1 MTQFTKEQN
10 QAINDYGKDILVS
23 ASAGS
28 GKTTVLV
35 ERVLKRILSGTPVSS
50 LLIITFTKAAA
61 REMKERIKQKI
72 SDQIEKEPNNQFLR
86 SQLLDVDT
94 ANISTID
101 SFCLDVIRRFY
112 YVIDLDP
119 QFSVLTDETQAELL
133 KERALHEIEIEYL
146 KENDRDFQD
155 FYDNFSG
162 DRDAEGARNL
172 LLQLYNTVVTEP
184 NYEKFLNNLPNS
196 YQVQDDLIE
205 SDLWQTHIK
214 SLLVK
219 EIRDLQNEIKQLFEN
234 PQMENPDL
242 VKVKENYDIFASR
255 LKQLLNALEDNHS
268 YNEIRASLMN
278 CKFEKN
284 IRKSKKWSEESLE
297 TYQESQKLKSDLN
310 DQLKKIFANFFVV
323 EEKEQVN
330 ILKKSEKIVK
340 TIVDAEKK
348 LIKRF
353 GQLKREQNLIDYSDM
368 EQFAFSILTTDT
380 SNAHIAQEYYQEKFN
395 EILIDEYQDVNALQE
410 NIIAAIKKKGQNN
423 LFMVGDIK
431 QSIYG
436 FRQARP
442 DLFLSKYH
450 AYGQNDDSEKIIL
463 SDNFRSTKR
472 VTKTVNSLFNPILT
486 ANFGGIDYK
495 KEGQLQFG
503 ATYYPTDLP
512 TASEYIF
519 TDKKQTQA
527 SFEENFGDEMDFSE
541 IQMVIA
547 RIKQLKE
554 ENFQVWDRKT
564 QLKRPLEYSDI
575 AIITRTRS
583 DNLQVMQE
591 FAKADL
597 PLFVTDAQNYFQ
609 TFELVMIMNYLRLI
623 DNPQQ
628 DIPLVAVLRSPLF
641 NFKEPELAQIR
652 VKTRSGNF
660 YNALT
665 SFASV
670 NSDLGQKCKNFL
682 QQLESLRSFAATH
695 RISELIW
702 SIYERTHLLEIV
714 TGLPNGQQRRVN
726 LESLYE
732 RATSYESA
740 GFKGLYQFISFIE
753 RMRKNQKDLA
763 QPLLSDKADNAVK
776 LMTIHASKGL
786 EFPVVFVMGLGH
798 KYQTRDL
805 SGNFT
810 ISKDGLGLTIK
821 EKDYRI
827 DSLVKSLA
835 DVEKRQQML
844 EEEARILYV
853 GLTRAQQK
861 LILVASVS
869 EMETKQKKWESEID
883 QKTNIL
889 PLIRKINAQS
899 PLDFLGPKLEQKH
912 EFDQTIEDMT
922 LALEEQDK
930 IYYLKFAVQSDIEE
944 KDEQKD
950 DTQKLSSKMNDVV
963 KTLYNFEYPFS
974 DATKTTAYQSVSE
987 IKKVFND
994 PMDTELENSRLISSS
1009 NRYLQPI
1016 DETPVFLEKQKFTGA
1031 EIGTAMHLVLQYYD
1045 YQGDKT
1051 EINLEQE
1058 IEELVELGKLNPL
1071 MVPHLSKEALNW
1083 FVMSKFAAEFW
1094 QKPEKLHRES
1104 QFSSLVNASE
1114 LFNDFSDSAAKI
1126 LVHGTIDG
1134 YFETDEGLILFDYK
1148 TDFVDKTHEEQAI
1161 DKIKQKYT
1169 GQLHLYEQAL
1179 NEISENKKVIGKY
1192 LILLDARKVVPVD

>member
-1 MTQFTKEQN
+1 MTNFTREQN
-10 QAINDYGKDILVS
+10 QAINDHGRDILVS

-35 ERVLKRILSGTPVSS
+35 ERVLRRILSGTPVSS

-72 SDQIEKEPNNQFLR
+72 SDQLEIEPDNQFLR
-86 SQLLDVDT
+86 NQLLDIDT

-119 QFSVLTDETQAELL
+119 RFSVLTDETQAELL
-133 KERALHEIEIEYL
+133 KERALREIESEYL
-146 KENDRDFQD
+146 EEDNQDFQD

-172 LLQLYNTVVTEP
+172 LLQLYNTATSEP
-184 NYEKFLNNLPNS
+184 NYENFLNNLAN
-196 YQVQDDLIE
+196 YYHVEDKLVE
-205 SDLWQTHIK
+205 SSLWQTQIK
-214 SLLVK
+214 PLLIKEVSDLKDEVK
-219 EIRDLQNEIKQLFEN
+219 KLFTFPEIDGADLS
-234 PQMENPDL
+234 
-242 VKVKENYDIFASR
+242 KVKENYDIFANR
-255 LKQLLNALEDNHS
+255 LDEFLKALKDDCS
-268 YNEIRASLMN
+268 YNEIRVSLMN
-278 CKFEKN
+278 CKFEKTV
-284 IRKSKKWSEESLE
+284 RKSKKWSEDSIAV
-297 TYQESQKLKSDLN
+297 YQESQDLKSDLN
-310 DQLKKIFANFFVV
+310 DQLKKIFASFFVV
-323 EEKEQVN
+323 EEKEQIKV
-330 ILKKSEKIVK
+330 LKKSEKLVE
-340 TIVDAEKK
+340 TIIGVEKK
-348 LIKRF
+348 LIKKF
-353 GQLKREQNLIDYSDM
+353 SQLKREQNLIDYSDM
-368 EQFAFSILTTDT
+368 EQFAFNILTTDT
-380 SNAHIAQEYYQEKFN
+380 SNAHLAREYYQEKFN

-410 NIIAAIKKKGQNN
+410 NIIRAIKKKGQNT
-423 LFMVGDIK
+423 LFMVGDVK
-431 QSIYG
+431 QSIYS

-450 AYGQNDDSEKIIL
+450 AYGQDENSERIVL
-463 SDNFRSTKR
+463 ADNFRSTKR
-472 VTKTVNSLFNPILT
+472 VTETVNVLFDPILT
-486 ANFGGIDYK
+486 TNFGGIDYK

-503 ATYYPTDLP
+503 ADYYPADLP
-512 TASEYIF
+512 TTSEYIF
-519 TDKKQTQA
+519 SDKKRTQSA
-527 SFEENFGDEMDFSE
+527 YEEKYGDEIDFSE

-547 RIKQLKE
+547 RIKQLKK
-554 ENFQVWDRKT
+554 ENFQIWDRRT

-609 TFELVMIMNYLRLI
+609 TFELIMIMNYLRLI

-652 VKTRSGNF
+652 VKSRSGNF
-660 YNALT
+660 YTALA

-670 NSDLGQKCKNFL
+670 NSDLGKKCKGFL
-682 QQLESLRSFAATH
+682 QQLETLRSFAATH

-702 SIYERTHLLEIV
+702 SIYEKTHLLEIV

-810 ISKDGLGLTIK
+810 IGKDSLGLTVK

-827 DSLVKSLA
+827 DSLVKSVV

-861 LILVASVS
+861 LILVASVNDLES
-869 EMETKQKKWESEID
+869 KQKKWLSEID
-883 QKTNIL
+883 QRTNTL
-889 PLIRKINAQS
+889 PLVKKINAQS

-912 EFDQTIEDMT
+912 EFDQKIDDMT
-922 LALEEQDK
+922 LALEEQDRL
-930 IYYLKFAVQSDIEE
+930 YYLKFNLDFKLEE
-944 KDEQKD
+944 IRAHNE
-950 DTQKLSSKMNDVV
+950 DTQELSSKINTVV
-963 KTLYNFEYPFS
+963 KDLYDFYYLFG

-1016 DETPVFLEKQKFTGA
+1016 DETPTFLEEQKFTGA
-1031 EIGTAMHLVLQYYD
+1031 EIGTAMHLVLQYYN
-1045 YQGDKT
+1045 YEGSKN
-1051 EINLEQE
+1051 EKNLEEE
-1058 IEELVELGKLNPL
+1058 IKKLVELGKLNPL
-1071 MVPHLSKEALNW
+1071 MVPYLSKDALNW
-1083 FVMSKFAAEFW
+1083 FVMSEFAKDFW
-1094 QKPEKLHRES
+1094 KKPANLHRES

-1114 LFNDFSDSAAKI
+1114 LFNNFSDPAAKI
-1126 LVHGTIDG
+1126 LVHGTVDG

-1148 TDFVDKTHEEQAI
+1148 TDFVDKKHEEQAI
-1161 DKIKQKYT
+1161 KKIKQKYT
-1169 GQLHLYEQAL
+1169 GQLRLYEQAL
-1179 NEISENKKVIGKY
+1179 NEMTDSKKVIGKY
-1192 LILLDARKVVPVD
+1192 LILLDAKKVVPVD

>member
-72 SDQIEKEPNNQFLR
+72 SDQIKKEPNNQFLR

-146 KENDRDFQD
+146 EKNDQEFQD

-172 LLQLYNTVVTEP
+172 LLQLYNTAVTEP

-196 YQVQDDLIE
+196 YQVQDNIIK
-205 SDLWQTHIK
+205 SDLWQTQIK
-214 SLLVK
+214 PLLIK
-219 EIRDLQNEIKQLFEN
+219 EIKDLQTEIRQLFEN

-242 VKVKENYDIFASR
+242 VKVKENYDIFTSR
-255 LKQLLNALEDNHS
+255 LEQFLNALEDDYS

-330 ILKKSEKIVK
+330 ILKKSEKLVK

-472 VTKTVNSLFNPILT
+472 VTKTVNSLFDPILT

-503 ATYYPTDLP
+503 ATYYPSDLP

-527 SFEENFGDEMDFSE
+527 SLEENFGDEMDFSE

-912 EFDQTIEDMT
+912 EFDQNIEDMT

-930 IYYLKFAVQSDIEE
+930 IYYLKFAVQSISEE
-944 KDEQKD
+944 NIEQKE

-963 KTLYNFEYPFS
+963 KTLYNFEYPFF

-1083 FVMSKFAAEFW
+1083 FVMSEFAAEFW

-1169 GQLHLYEQAL
+1169 GQLRLYEQAL

>member
-1 MTQFTKEQN
+1 K
-10 QAINDYGKDILVS
+10 
-23 ASAGS
+23 
-28 GKTTVLV
+28 LV
-35 ERVLKRILSGTPVSS
+35 ETSIGV
-50 LLIITFTKAAA
+50 
-61 REMKERIKQKI
+61 
-72 SDQIEKEPNNQFLR
+72 
-86 SQLLDVDT
+86 
-94 ANISTID
+94 
-101 SFCLDVIRRFY
+101 
-112 YVIDLDP
+112 
-119 QFSVLTDETQAELL
+119 
-133 KERALHEIEIEYL
+133 
-146 KENDRDFQD
+146 
-155 FYDNFSG
+155 
-162 DRDAEGARNL
+162 
-172 LLQLYNTVVTEP
+172 
-184 NYEKFLNNLPNS
+184 
-196 YQVQDDLIE
+196 
-205 SDLWQTHIK
+205 
-214 SLLVK
+214 
-219 EIRDLQNEIKQLFEN
+219 
-234 PQMENPDL
+234 
-242 VKVKENYDIFASR
+242 
-255 LKQLLNALEDNHS
+255 
-268 YNEIRASLMN
+268 
-278 CKFEKN
+278 
-284 IRKSKKWSEESLE
+284 
-297 TYQESQKLKSDLN
+297 
-310 DQLKKIFANFFVV
+310 
-323 EEKEQVN
+323 
-330 ILKKSEKIVK
+330 
-340 TIVDAEKK
+340 EKK
-348 LIKRF
+348 LIKKF
-353 GQLKREQNLIDYSDM
+353 SQLKREQNLIDYSDM
-368 EQFAFSILTTDT
+368 EQFAFNILTTDT
-380 SNAHIAQEYYQEKFN
+380 SNAHLAREYYQEKFN

-410 NIIAAIKKKGQNN
+410 NIIRAIKKKGQNT
-423 LFMVGDIK
+423 LFMVGDVK
-431 QSIYG
+431 QSIYS

-450 AYGQNDDSEKIIL
+450 AYGQDENSERIVL
-463 SDNFRSTKR
+463 ADNFRSTKR
-472 VTKTVNSLFNPILT
+472 VTETVNVLFDPILT
-486 ANFGGIDYK
+486 TNFGGIDYK

-503 ATYYPTDLP
+503 ADYYPADLP

-519 TDKKQTQA
+519 SDKKRTQSA
-527 SFEENFGDEMDFSE
+527 YEEKYGDEIDFSE

-547 RIKQLKE
+547 RIKQLKK
-554 ENFQVWDRKT
+554 ENFQIWDRRT

-609 TFELVMIMNYLRLI
+609 TFELIMIMNYLRLI

-652 VKTRSGNF
+652 VKSRSGNF
-660 YNALT
+660 YTALA

-670 NSDLGQKCKNFL
+670 NSDLGKKCKGFL
-682 QQLESLRSFAATH
+682 QQLETLRNFAATH

-702 SIYERTHLLEIV
+702 SIYEKTHLLEIV

-810 ISKDGLGLTIK
+810 IGKDSLGLTVK

-827 DSLVKSLA
+827 DSLVKSVA

-861 LILVASVS
+861 LILVASVNDLES
-869 EMETKQKKWESEID
+869 KQKKWLSEID
-883 QKTNIL
+883 QRTNTL
-889 PLIRKINAQS
+889 PLVKKINAQS

-912 EFDQTIEDMT
+912 EFDQKIDDMT
-922 LALEEQDK
+922 LALEEQDRL
-930 IYYLKFAVQSDIEE
+930 YYLKFNLDFKLEE
-944 KDEQKD
+944 IRAHNE
-950 DTQKLSSKMNDVV
+950 DTQELSSKINTVV
-963 KTLYNFEYPFS
+963 KDLYDFYYPFG

-1016 DETPVFLEKQKFTGA
+1016 DETPTFLEEQKFTGA
-1031 EIGTAMHLVLQYYD
+1031 EIGTAMHLVLQYYN
-1045 YQGDKT
+1045 YEGSKN
-1051 EINLEQE
+1051 EKNLEEE
-1058 IEELVELGKLNPL
+1058 IKKLVELGKLNPL
-1071 MVPHLSKEALNW
+1071 MVPYLSKDALNW
-1083 FVMSKFAAEFW
+1083 FVMSEFAKDFW
-1094 QKPEKLHRES
+1094 KKPANLHRES

-1114 LFNDFSDSAAKI
+1114 LFNNFSDPAAKI
-1126 LVHGTIDG
+1126 LVHGTVDG

-1148 TDFVDKTHEEQAI
+1148 TDFVDKKHEEQAI
-1161 DKIKQKYT
+1161 KKIKQKYT
-1169 GQLHLYEQAL
+1169 GQLRLYEQAL
-1179 NEISENKKVIGKY
+1179 SEMTDSKKVIGKY
-1192 LILLDARKVVPVD
+1192 LILLDAKKVVPVD

>member
-1 MTQFTKEQN
+1 MTNFTREQN
-10 QAINDYGKDILVS
+10 QAINDHGRDILVS

-35 ERVLKRILSGTPVSS
+35 ERVLRRILSGTPVSS

-72 SDQIEKEPNNQFLR
+72 SDQLEIEPDNQFLR
-86 SQLLDVDT
+86 NQLLDIDT

-119 QFSVLTDETQAELL
+119 RFSVLTDETQAELL
-133 KERALHEIEIEYL
+133 KERALREIESEYL
-146 KENDRDFQD
+146 EEDNQDFQD

-172 LLQLYNTVVTEP
+172 LLQLYNTATSEP
-184 NYEKFLNNLPNS
+184 NYENFLNNLAN
-196 YQVQDDLIE
+196 YYHVEDKLVE
-205 SDLWQTHIK
+205 SSLWQTQIK
-214 SLLVK
+214 PLLIKEVSDLKDEVK
-219 EIRDLQNEIKQLFEN
+219 KLFTFPEIDGADLS
-234 PQMENPDL
+234 
-242 VKVKENYDIFASR
+242 KVKENYDIFANR
-255 LKQLLNALEDNHS
+255 LDEFLKALKDDCS

-278 CKFEKN
+278 CKFEKTV
-284 IRKSKKWSEESLE
+284 RKSKKWSEDSIAV
-297 TYQESQKLKSDLN
+297 YQESQDLKSDLN
-310 DQLKKIFANFFVV
+310 DQLKKIFASFFVV
-323 EEKEQVN
+323 EEKEQIKV
-330 ILKKSEKIVK
+330 LKKSEKLVE
-340 TIVDAEKK
+340 TIIRVEKK
-348 LIKRF
+348 LIKKF
-353 GQLKREQNLIDYSDM
+353 SQLKREQNLIDYSDM
-368 EQFAFSILTTDT
+368 EQFAFNILTTDT
-380 SNAHIAQEYYQEKFN
+380 SNAHLAREYYQEKFN

-410 NIIAAIKKKGQNN
+410 NIIRAIKKKGQNT
-423 LFMVGDIK
+423 LFMVGDVK
-431 QSIYG
+431 QSIYS

-450 AYGQNDDSEKIIL
+450 AYGQDENSERIVL
-463 SDNFRSTKR
+463 ADNFRSTKR
-472 VTKTVNSLFNPILT
+472 VTETVNVLFDPILT
-486 ANFGGIDYK
+486 TNFGGIDYK

-503 ATYYPTDLP
+503 ADYYPADLP

-519 TDKKQTQA
+519 SDKKRTQSA
-527 SFEENFGDEMDFSE
+527 CEEKYGDEIDFSE

-547 RIKQLKE
+547 RIKQLKK
-554 ENFQVWDRKT
+554 ENFQIWDRRT

-609 TFELVMIMNYLRLI
+609 TFELIMIMNYLRLI

-652 VKTRSGNF
+652 VKSRSGNF
-660 YNALT
+660 YTALA

-670 NSDLGQKCKNFL
+670 NSDLGKKCKGFL
-682 QQLESLRSFAATH
+682 QQLETLRSFAATH

-702 SIYERTHLLEIV
+702 SIYEKTHLLEIV

-810 ISKDGLGLTIK
+810 ISKDSLGLTVK

-827 DSLVKSLA
+827 DSLVKSVA

-861 LILVASVS
+861 LILVASVNDLES
-869 EMETKQKKWESEID
+869 KQKKWLSEID
-883 QKTNIL
+883 QRTNTL
-889 PLIRKINAQS
+889 PLVKKINAQS

-912 EFDQTIEDMT
+912 EFDQKIDDMT
-922 LALEEQDK
+922 LALEEQDRL
-930 IYYLKFAVQSDIEE
+930 YYLKFNLDFKLEE
-944 KDEQKD
+944 IRAHNE
-950 DTQKLSSKMNDVV
+950 DTQELSSQINTVV
-963 KTLYNFEYPFS
+963 KDLYDFHYPFG

-1016 DETPVFLEKQKFTGA
+1016 DETPTFLEEQKFTGA
-1031 EIGTAMHLVLQYYD
+1031 EIGTAMHLVLQYYN
-1045 YQGDKT
+1045 YEGSKN
-1051 EINLEQE
+1051 EKNLEEE
-1058 IEELVELGKLNPL
+1058 IKKLVELGKLNPL
-1071 MVPHLSKEALNW
+1071 MVPYLSKDALNW
-1083 FVMSKFAAEFW
+1083 FVMSEFAKDFW
-1094 QKPEKLHRES
+1094 KKPANLHRES

-1114 LFNDFSDSAAKI
+1114 LFNNFSDPAAKI
-1126 LVHGTIDG
+1126 LVHGTVDG
-1134 YFETDEGLILFDYK
+1134 YFEADEGLILFDYK
-1148 TDFVDKTHEEQAI
+1148 TDFVDKKHEEQAI
-1161 DKIKQKYT
+1161 KKIKQKYT
-1169 GQLHLYEQAL
+1169 GQLRLYEQAL
-1179 NEISENKKVIGKY
+1179 NEMTDSKKVIGKY
-1192 LILLDARKVVPVD
+1192 LILLDAKKVVPVD

>member
-1 MTQFTKEQN
+1 MTNFTKEQD
-10 QAINDYGKDILVS
+10 QAINDHGKDILVS

-35 ERVLKRILSGTPVSS
+35 ERVLRRILSGTPVSS

-72 SDQIEKEPNNQFLR
+72 SDQLEVEPDNQFLR
-86 SQLLDVDT
+86 SQLLDIDT

-133 KERALHEIEIEYL
+133 KERALREIEADYL
-146 KENDRDFQD
+146 EEGNLDFQA

-162 DRDAEGARNL
+162 DRDADGARNL
-172 LLQLYNTVVTEP
+172 LLQLYNTATSEP
-184 NYEKFLNNLPNS
+184 NYEKFLNNLPTCYEVGDN
-196 YQVQDDLIE
+196 LIDSNLWQQQIKPLLIKE
-205 SDLWQTHIK
+205 VSDLKTEVEN
-214 SLLVK
+214 LLA
-219 EIRDLQNEIKQLFEN
+219 EPEFDG
-234 PQMENPDL
+234 PDL
-242 VKVKENYDIFASR
+242 VKVKENYDIFSNR
-255 LKQLLNALEDNHS
+255 LDYFLESLDS
-268 YNEIRASLMN
+268 DRPYNEIRANLMN
-278 CKFEKN
+278 CKFEKSV
-284 IRKSKKWSEESLE
+284 RKSKKWSDESVE
-297 TYQESQKLKSDLN
+297 VYQESQDLKSDLN
-310 DQLKKIFANFFVV
+310 DQLKKIFASFFVV
-323 EEKEQVN
+323 EEKEQVAV
-330 ILKKSEKIVK
+330 LQKAEKLVR
-340 TIVDAEKK
+340 TIVESEKK
-348 LIKRF
+348 LIQKF

-410 NIIAAIKKKGQNN
+410 NIIRAIKKKGQNT
-423 LFMVGDIK
+423 LFMVGDVK

-450 AYGQNDDSEKIIL
+450 TYGKDNDSEKIIL
-463 SDNFRSTKR
+463 ADNFRSTKR
-472 VTKTVNSLFNPILT
+472 VTKTVNDLFNPILT
-486 ANFGGIDYK
+486 TNFGGIDYK

-503 ATYYPTDLP
+503 ASYYPADLP

-519 TDKKQTQA
+519 TDKKQTQSA
-527 SFEENFGDEMDFSE
+527 YEEHYGDEMDFSE

-554 ENFQVWDRKT
+554 ENFQVWDRRT

-609 TFELVMIMNYLRLI
+609 TFELIMIMDYLRLI

-628 DIPLVAVLRSPLF
+628 DIPLVAVMRSPLF

-652 VKTRSGNF
+652 VKTRTGNF
-660 YNALT
+660 YTALT

-670 NSDLGQKCKNFL
+670 NSPLGKKCKEFL

-702 SIYERTHLLEIV
+702 SIYEKTHLLEIV

-798 KYQTRDL
+798 HYQTRDL

-810 ISKDGLGLTIK
+810 ISQKELGLTIK
-821 EKDYRI
+821 EKNYRI

-835 DVEKRQQML
+835 DVQKRQQML

-861 LILVASVS
+861 LILVASVN
-869 EMETKQKKWESEID
+869 EIENKQKKWLTKLD
-883 QKTNIL
+883 QRTNTI
-889 PLIRKINAQS
+889 PLVKKINAQS
-899 PLDFLGPKLEQKH
+899 PLDFLGPKLEQEH
-912 EFDQTIEDMT
+912 EFDQNIQDMT
-922 LALEEQDK
+922 PALEEQDK
-930 IYYLKFAVQSDIEE
+930 LYYLKFDLDLKPE
-944 KDEQKD
+944 KVEKNNENGQE
-950 DTQKLSSKMNDVV
+950 LNSKVNKVV
-963 KTLYNFEYPFS
+963 KKLYDFKYPFE

-987 IKKVFND
+987 IKKAFND

-1016 DETPVFLEKQKFTGA
+1016 DETPTFLEEQKFTGA

-1045 YQGDKT
+1045 YEGNKDQ
-1051 EINLEQE
+1051 ENLEQE
-1058 IEELVELGKLNPL
+1058 IEHLVELGKLNPL
-1071 MVPHLSKEALNW
+1071 MVPYLSKEALNW
-1083 FVMSKFAAEFW
+1083 FVMSDFAKEFW
-1094 QKPEKLHRES
+1094 NQPQKLHRES

-1114 LFNDFSDSAAKI
+1114 LFSDFSDPAAKV
-1126 LVHGTIDG
+1126 LVHGTVDG
-1134 YFETDEGLILFDYK
+1134 YFETEEGLILFDYK

-1161 DKIKQKYT
+1161 EKIRQKYT
-1169 GQLHLYEQAL
+1169 GQLRLYEQAL
-1179 NEISENKKVIGKY
+1179 NEMHENKKVIGKY

>member
-1 MTQFTKEQN
+1 MTNFTKEQN

-72 SDQIEKEPNNQFLR
+72 SNQIEKEPNNQFLR

-146 KENDRDFQD
+146 EKNDQEFQD

-172 LLQLYNTVVTEP
+172 LLQLYNTAVTEP
-184 NYEKFLNNLPNS
+184 NYEKFLNNLPGS
-196 YQVQDDLIE
+196 YQVQDNIIK
-205 SDLWQTHIK
+205 SDLWQTQIK
-214 SLLVK
+214 PLLIK
-219 EIRDLQNEIKQLFEN
+219 EIKDLQTEIRQLFEN
-234 PQMENPDL
+234 PQMKNPDL
-242 VKVKENYDIFASR
+242 VKVKENYDIFTSR
-255 LKQLLNALEDNHS
+255 LEQFLNALEDDHS
-268 YNEIRASLMN
+268 YNEIRAGLMN

-330 ILKKSEKIVK
+330 ILKKSEKLVK

-450 AYGQNDDSEKIIL
+450 AYGQNDDSEKIVL

-763 QPLLSDKADNAVK
+763 QPLLSDKADKAVK

-869 EMETKQKKWESEID
+869 EMEAKQKKWESEID

-1051 EINLEQE
+1051 KLNLDKE

-1083 FVMSKFAAEFW
+1083 FVMSEFAAEFW

-1161 DKIKQKYT
+1161 DKIKKKYT
-1169 GQLHLYEQAL
+1169 GQLRLYEQAL

>member
-1 MTQFTKEQN
+1 MTNFTKEQN

-72 SDQIEKEPNNQFLR
+72 SNQIEKEPNNQFLR

-146 KENDRDFQD
+146 EKNDQEFQD

-172 LLQLYNTVVTEP
+172 LLQLYNTAVTEP
-184 NYEKFLNNLPNS
+184 NYEKFLNNLPGS
-196 YQVQDDLIE
+196 YQVQDNIIK
-205 SDLWQTHIK
+205 SDLWQTQIK
-214 SLLVK
+214 PLLIK
-219 EIRDLQNEIKQLFEN
+219 EIKDLQTEIRQFFEN

-242 VKVKENYDIFASR
+242 VKVKENYDIFTSR
-255 LKQLLNALEDNHS
+255 LEQFLNALEDDHS

-330 ILKKSEKIVK
+330 ILKKSEKLVK

-450 AYGQNDDSEKIIL
+450 AYGQNDDSEKIVL

-564 QLKRPLEYSDI
+564 QLRRPLEYSDI

-763 QPLLSDKADNAVK
+763 QPLLSDKADKAVK

-869 EMETKQKKWESEID
+869 EMEAKQKKWESEID

-950 DTQKLSSKMNDVV
+950 DTQKLSTKMNDVV

-1083 FVMSKFAAEFW
+1083 FVMSEFAAEFW
-1094 QKPEKLHRES
+1094 QKPEKLHREN

-1169 GQLHLYEQAL
+1169 GQLRLYEQAL

>member
-1 MTQFTKEQN
+1 MTNFTKEQN

-72 SDQIEKEPNNQFLR
+72 SNQIEKEPNNQFLR

-146 KENDRDFQD
+146 EKNDQEFQD

-172 LLQLYNTVVTEP
+172 LLQLYNTAVTEP
-184 NYEKFLNNLPNS
+184 NYEKFLNNLPGS
-196 YQVQDDLIE
+196 YQVQDNIIK
-205 SDLWQTHIK
+205 SDLWQTQIK
-214 SLLVK
+214 PLLIK
-219 EIRDLQNEIKQLFEN
+219 EIKDLQTEIRQFFEN

-242 VKVKENYDIFASR
+242 VKVKENYDIFTSR
-255 LKQLLNALEDNHS
+255 LEQFLNALEDDHS

-330 ILKKSEKIVK
+330 ILKKSEKLVK

-450 AYGQNDDSEKIIL
+450 AYGQNDDSEKIVL

-763 QPLLSDKADNAVK
+763 QPLLSDKADKAVK

-869 EMETKQKKWESEID
+869 EMEAKQKKWESEID

-950 DTQKLSSKMNDVV
+950 DTQKLSTKMNDVV

-1083 FVMSKFAAEFW
+1083 FVMSEFAAEFW

-1161 DKIKQKYT
+1161 DKIKKKYT
-1169 GQLHLYEQAL
+1169 GQLRLYEQAL

>member
-1 MTQFTKEQN
+1 MTNFTREQN
-10 QAINDYGKDILVS
+10 QAINDHGRDILVS

-35 ERVLKRILSGTPVSS
+35 ERVLRRILSGTPVSS

-72 SDQIEKEPNNQFLR
+72 SDQLEIEPDNRFLR
-86 SQLLDVDT
+86 NQLLDIDT

-119 QFSVLTDETQAELL
+119 RFSVLTDETQAELL
-133 KERALHEIEIEYL
+133 KERALREIESEYL
-146 KENDRDFQD
+146 EEDNQDFQD

-172 LLQLYNTVVTEP
+172 LLQLYNTATSEP
-184 NYEKFLNNLPNS
+184 NYENFLNNLAN
-196 YQVQDDLIE
+196 YYHVEDKLVE
-205 SDLWQTHIK
+205 SSLWQTQIK
-214 SLLVK
+214 PLLIKEVSDLKDEVK
-219 EIRDLQNEIKQLFEN
+219 KLFTFPEIDGADLS
-234 PQMENPDL
+234 
-242 VKVKENYDIFASR
+242 KVKENYDIFANR
-255 LKQLLNALEDNHS
+255 LDEFLKALKDDCS

-278 CKFEKN
+278 CKFEKTV
-284 IRKSKKWSEESLE
+284 RKSKKWSEDSIAV
-297 TYQESQKLKSDLN
+297 YQESQDLKSDLN
-310 DQLKKIFANFFVV
+310 DQLKKIFASFFVV
-323 EEKEQVN
+323 EEKEQIKV
-330 ILKKSEKIVK
+330 LKKSEKLVE
-340 TIVDAEKK
+340 TIIRAEKK
-348 LIKRF
+348 LIKKF
-353 GQLKREQNLIDYSDM
+353 SQLKREQNLIDYSDM
-368 EQFAFSILTTDT
+368 EQFAFNILTTDT
-380 SNAHIAQEYYQEKFN
+380 SNAHLAREYYQEKFN

-410 NIIAAIKKKGQNN
+410 NIIRAIKKKGQNT
-423 LFMVGDIK
+423 LFMVGDVK

-450 AYGQNDDSEKIIL
+450 AYGQDENSERIVL
-463 SDNFRSTKR
+463 ADNFRSTKR
-472 VTKTVNSLFNPILT
+472 VTETVNVLFNPILT
-486 ANFGGIDYK
+486 TNFGGIDYK

-503 ATYYPTDLP
+503 ADYYPADLP

-519 TDKKQTQA
+519 SDKKRTQSA
-527 SFEENFGDEMDFSE
+527 YEEKYGDEIDFSE

-547 RIKQLKE
+547 RIKQLKK
-554 ENFQVWDRKT
+554 ENFQIWDRRT

-609 TFELVMIMNYLRLI
+609 TFELIMIMNYLRLI

-652 VKTRSGNF
+652 VKSRSGNF
-660 YNALT
+660 YTALA

-670 NSDLGQKCKNFL
+670 NSDLGKKCKGFL
-682 QQLESLRSFAATH
+682 QQLETLRNFAATH

-702 SIYERTHLLEIV
+702 SIYEKTHLLEIV

-786 EFPVVFVMGLGH
+786 EFPVVFVMSLGH

-810 ISKDGLGLTIK
+810 IGKDSLGLTVK

-827 DSLVKSLA
+827 DSLVKSVA

-861 LILVASVS
+861 LILVASVNDLES
-869 EMETKQKKWESEID
+869 KQKKWLSEID
-883 QKTNIL
+883 QRTNTL
-889 PLIRKINAQS
+889 PLVKKINAQS

-912 EFDQTIEDMT
+912 EFDQKIDDMT
-922 LALEEQDK
+922 LALEEQDRL
-930 IYYLKFAVQSDIEE
+930 YYLKFNLDFKLEE
-944 KDEQKD
+944 IRAHNE
-950 DTQKLSSKMNDVV
+950 DTQELSSKINTVV
-963 KTLYNFEYPFS
+963 KDLYDFYYPFG

-1016 DETPVFLEKQKFTGA
+1016 DETPTFLEEQKFTGA
-1031 EIGTAMHLVLQYYD
+1031 EIGTAMHLVLQYYN
-1045 YQGDKT
+1045 YEGSKN
-1051 EINLEQE
+1051 EKNLEEE
-1058 IEELVELGKLNPL
+1058 IKKLVELGKLNPL
-1071 MVPHLSKEALNW
+1071 MVPYLSKDALNW
-1083 FVMSKFAAEFW
+1083 FVMSEFAKDFW
-1094 QKPEKLHRES
+1094 KKPANLHRES

-1114 LFNDFSDSAAKI
+1114 LFNNFSDPAAKI
-1126 LVHGTIDG
+1126 LVHGTVDG

-1148 TDFVDKTHEEQAI
+1148 TDFVDKKHEEQAI
-1161 DKIKQKYT
+1161 KKIKQKYT
-1169 GQLHLYEQAL
+1169 GQLRLYEQAL
-1179 NEISENKKVIGKY
+1179 NEMTDSKKVIGKY
-1192 LILLDARKVVPVD
+1192 LILLDAKKVVPVD

>member
-1 MTQFTKEQN
+1 MTNFTREQN
-10 QAINDYGKDILVS
+10 QAINDHGRDILVS

-35 ERVLKRILSGTPVSS
+35 ERVLRRILSGTPVSS

-72 SDQIEKEPNNQFLR
+72 SDQLEIEPDNQFLR
-86 SQLLDVDT
+86 NQLLDIDT

-119 QFSVLTDETQAELL
+119 RFSVLTDETQAELL
-133 KERALHEIEIEYL
+133 KERALREIESEYL
-146 KENDRDFQD
+146 EEDNQDFQD

-172 LLQLYNTVVTEP
+172 LLQLYNTATSEP
-184 NYEKFLNNLPNS
+184 NYENFLNNLAN
-196 YQVQDDLIE
+196 YYHVEDKLVE
-205 SDLWQTHIK
+205 SSLWQTQIK
-214 SLLVK
+214 PLLIKEVSDLKDEVK
-219 EIRDLQNEIKQLFEN
+219 KLFTFPEIDGADLS
-234 PQMENPDL
+234 
-242 VKVKENYDIFASR
+242 KVKENYDIFANR
-255 LKQLLNALEDNHS
+255 LDEFLKALKDDCS
-268 YNEIRASLMN
+268 YNEIRVSLMN
-278 CKFEKN
+278 CKFEKTV
-284 IRKSKKWSEESLE
+284 RKSKKWSEDSIAV
-297 TYQESQKLKSDLN
+297 YQESQDLKSDLN
-310 DQLKKIFANFFVV
+310 DQLKKIFASFFVV
-323 EEKEQVN
+323 EEKEQIKV
-330 ILKKSEKIVK
+330 LKKSEKLVE
-340 TIVDAEKK
+340 TIIGVEKK
-348 LIKRF
+348 LIKKF
-353 GQLKREQNLIDYSDM
+353 SQLKREQNLIDYSDM
-368 EQFAFSILTTDT
+368 EQFAFNILTTDT
-380 SNAHIAQEYYQEKFN
+380 SNAHLAREYYQEKFN

-410 NIIAAIKKKGQNN
+410 NIIRAIKKKGQNT
-423 LFMVGDIK
+423 LFMVGDVK

-450 AYGQNDDSEKIIL
+450 AYGQDENSERIVL
-463 SDNFRSTKR
+463 ADNFRSTKR
-472 VTKTVNSLFNPILT
+472 VTETVNVLFNPILT
-486 ANFGGIDYK
+486 TNFGGIDYK

-503 ATYYPTDLP
+503 ADYYPADLP

-519 TDKKQTQA
+519 SDKKRTQSA
-527 SFEENFGDEMDFSE
+527 YEEKYGDEIDFSE

-547 RIKQLKE
+547 RIKQLKK
-554 ENFQVWDRKT
+554 ENFQIWDRRT

-609 TFELVMIMNYLRLI
+609 TFELIMIMNYLRLI

-652 VKTRSGNF
+652 VKSRSGNF
-660 YNALT
+660 YTALA

-670 NSDLGQKCKNFL
+670 NSDLGKKCKGFL
-682 QQLESLRSFAATH
+682 QQLETLRNFAATH

-702 SIYERTHLLEIV
+702 SIYEKTHLLEIV

-810 ISKDGLGLTIK
+810 IGKDSLGLTVK

-827 DSLVKSLA
+827 DSLVKSVA

-861 LILVASVS
+861 LILVASVNDLES
-869 EMETKQKKWESEID
+869 KQKKWLSEID
-883 QKTNIL
+883 QRTNTL
-889 PLIRKINAQS
+889 PLVKKINAQS

-912 EFDQTIEDMT
+912 EFDQKIDDMT
-922 LALEEQDK
+922 LALEEQDRL
-930 IYYLKFAVQSDIEE
+930 YYLKFNLDFKLEE
-944 KDEQKD
+944 IRAHNE
-950 DTQKLSSKMNDVV
+950 DTQELSSKINTVV
-963 KTLYNFEYPFS
+963 KDLYDFHYPFW

-1016 DETPVFLEKQKFTGA
+1016 DETPTFLEEQKFTGA
-1031 EIGTAMHLVLQYYD
+1031 EIGTAMHLVLQYYN
-1045 YQGDKT
+1045 YEGSKN
-1051 EINLEQE
+1051 EKNLEEE
-1058 IEELVELGKLNPL
+1058 IKKLVELGKLNPL
-1071 MVPHLSKEALNW
+1071 MVPYLSKDALNW
-1083 FVMSKFAAEFW
+1083 FVMSEFAKDFW
-1094 QKPEKLHRES
+1094 KKPANLHRES

-1114 LFNDFSDSAAKI
+1114 LFNNFSDPAAKI
-1126 LVHGTIDG
+1126 LVHGTVDG

-1148 TDFVDKTHEEQAI
+1148 TDFVDKKHEEQAI
-1161 DKIKQKYT
+1161 KKIKQKYT
-1169 GQLHLYEQAL
+1169 GQLRLYEQAL
-1179 NEISENKKVIGKY
+1179 NEMTDSKKVIGKY
-1192 LILLDARKVVPVD
+1192 LILLDAKKVVPVD

>member
-1 MTQFTKEQN
+1 MTNFTKEQN

-146 KENDRDFQD
+146 EKNDQDFQD

-205 SDLWQTHIK
+205 SDLWRTQIK
-214 SLLVK
+214 PLLIK
-219 EIRDLQNEIKQLFEN
+219 EIKDLQTEIRQFFEN

-242 VKVKENYDIFASR
+242 VKVKENYDIFTSR
-255 LKQLLNALEDNHS
+255 LEQFLNALEDDHS

-323 EEKEQVN
+323 EEKEQIN

-564 QLKRPLEYSDI
+564 QLKRQLEYSDI

-869 EMETKQKKWESEID
+869 EMEAKQKKWESEID

-950 DTQKLSSKMNDVV
+950 DTQKLSSKMNDIV
-963 KTLYNFEYPFS
+963 KNLYNFEYPFA

-1083 FVMSKFAAEFW
+1083 FVMSEFAAEFW

-1169 GQLHLYEQAL
+1169 GQLRLYEQAL

>member
-1 MTQFTKEQN
+1 MTKFTKEQN

-146 KENDRDFQD
+146 EKNDQDFQD

-172 LLQLYNTVVTEP
+172 LLQLYNTAVTEP
-184 NYEKFLNNLPNS
+184 NYEKFLNNLPGS
-196 YQVQDDLIE
+196 YQVQDDIIK
-205 SDLWQTHIK
+205 SDLWQTQIK
-214 SLLVK
+214 PLLIK
-219 EIRDLQNEIKQLFEN
+219 EIKDLQTEIRQFFEN

-242 VKVKENYDIFASR
+242 VKVKENYDIFTSR
-255 LKQLLNALEDNHS
+255 LEQFLNALEDDHS

-330 ILKKSEKIVK
+330 ILKKSEKLVK

-450 AYGQNDDSEKIIL
+450 AYGQNDDSEKIVL

-564 QLKRPLEYSDI
+564 QLRRPLEYSDI

-763 QPLLSDKADNAVK
+763 QPLLSDKADKAVK

-869 EMETKQKKWESEID
+869 EMEAKQKKWESEID

-1083 FVMSKFAAEFW
+1083 FVMSEFAAEFW
-1094 QKPEKLHRES
+1094 QKPEKLHREN

-1161 DKIKQKYT
+1161 DKIKKKYT
-1169 GQLHLYEQAL
+1169 GQLRLYEQAL

>member
-1 MTQFTKEQN
+1 MTNFTKEQN

-72 SDQIEKEPNNQFLR
+72 SNQIEKEPNNQFLR

-112 YVIDLDP
+112 YVIDLNP

-146 KENDRDFQD
+146 EKNDQEFQD

-172 LLQLYNTVVTEP
+172 LLQLYNTAVTEP
-184 NYEKFLNNLPNS
+184 NYEKFLNNLPGS
-196 YQVQDDLIE
+196 YQVQDNIIK
-205 SDLWQTHIK
+205 SDLWQTQIK
-214 SLLVK
+214 PLLIK
-219 EIRDLQNEIKQLFEN
+219 EIKDLQTEIRQLFEN
-234 PQMENPDL
+234 PQMKNPDL
-242 VKVKENYDIFASR
+242 VKVKENYDIFTSR
-255 LKQLLNALEDNHS
+255 LEQFLNALEDDHS

-330 ILKKSEKIVK
+330 ILKKSEKLVK

-450 AYGQNDDSEKIIL
+450 AYGQNDDSEKIVL

-541 IQMVIA
+541 IQMVIT

-763 QPLLSDKADNAVK
+763 QPLLSDKADKAVK

-869 EMETKQKKWESEID
+869 EMEAKRKKWESEID

-950 DTQKLSSKMNDVV
+950 DTQKLSTKMNDVV

-1051 EINLEQE
+1051 KLNLDKE

-1083 FVMSKFAAEFW
+1083 FVMSEFAAEFW

-1134 YFETDEGLILFDYK
+1134 YF
-1148 TDFVDKTHEEQAI
+1148 
-1161 DKIKQKYT
+1161 
-1169 GQLHLYEQAL
+1169 
-1179 NEISENKKVIGKY
+1179 
-1192 LILLDARKVVPVD
+1192 

>member
-1 MTQFTKEQN
+1 MTNFTREQN
-10 QAINDYGKDILVS
+10 QAVNDHGRDILVS

-35 ERVLKRILSGTPVSS
+35 ERVLRRILSGTPVSS

-72 SDQIEKEPNNQFLR
+72 SDQLEIEPDNQFLR
-86 SQLLDVDT
+86 NQLLDIDT

-101 SFCLDVIRRFY
+101 SFCLDIIRRFY

-133 KERALHEIEIEYL
+133 KERALRELESEYL
-146 KENDRDFQD
+146 EEDNQDFQD

-172 LLQLYNTVVTEP
+172 LLQLYNTATSEP
-184 NYEKFLNNLPNS
+184 NYENFLNNLAN
-196 YQVQDDLIE
+196 YYHVKDKLVE
-205 SDLWQTHIK
+205 SSLWQTQIK
-214 SLLVK
+214 PLLIKEVSDLKDEVK
-219 EIRDLQNEIKQLFEN
+219 KLFTFPEIDGADLS
-234 PQMENPDL
+234 
-242 VKVKENYDIFASR
+242 KVKENYDIFANR
-255 LKQLLNALEDNHS
+255 LDEFLKALEDDYS

-278 CKFEKN
+278 CKFEKTV
-284 IRKSKKWSEESLE
+284 RKSKKWSEDSIAV
-297 TYQESQKLKSDLN
+297 YQESQDLKSDLN
-310 DQLKKIFANFFVV
+310 DQLKKIFASFFVV
-323 EEKEQVN
+323 EEKEQIKV
-330 ILKKSEKIVK
+330 LKKSEKLVE
-340 TIVDAEKK
+340 TIIGVEKK
-348 LIKRF
+348 LIKKF
-353 GQLKREQNLIDYSDM
+353 SQLKREQNLIDYSDM
-368 EQFAFSILTTDT
+368 EQFAFNILTTDT
-380 SNAHIAQEYYQEKFN
+380 SNAHLAREYYQEKFN

-410 NIIAAIKKKGQNN
+410 NIIRAIKKKGQNT
-423 LFMVGDIK
+423 LFMVGDVK

-450 AYGQNDDSEKIIL
+450 AYGQDENSERIVL
-463 SDNFRSTKR
+463 ADNFRSTKR
-472 VTKTVNSLFNPILT
+472 VTETVNVLFDPILAT
-486 ANFGGIDYK
+486 NFGGIDYK

-503 ATYYPTDLP
+503 ADYYPADLP

-519 TDKKQTQA
+519 SDKKRTQSA
-527 SFEENFGDEMDFSE
+527 YEEKYGDEIDFSE

-547 RIKQLKE
+547 RIKQLKK
-554 ENFQVWDRKT
+554 ENFQIWDRRT
-564 QLKRPLEYSDI
+564 RLKRPLEYSDI

-609 TFELVMIMNYLRLI
+609 TFELIMIMNYLRLI

-652 VKTRSGNF
+652 VKSRSGNF
-660 YNALT
+660 YTALA

-670 NSDLGQKCKNFL
+670 NSDLGKKCKGFL
-682 QQLESLRSFAATH
+682 QQLETLRNFAATH

-702 SIYERTHLLEIV
+702 SIYEKTHLLEIV

-810 ISKDGLGLTIK
+810 IGKDSLGLTVK

-827 DSLVKSLA
+827 DSLVKSVA

-861 LILVASVS
+861 LILVASVNDLES
-869 EMETKQKKWESEID
+869 KQKKWLSEID
-883 QKTNIL
+883 QRTNTL
-889 PLIRKINAQS
+889 PLVKKINAQS

-912 EFDQTIEDMT
+912 EFDQKIDDMT
-922 LALEEQDK
+922 LALEEQDRL
-930 IYYLKFAVQSDIEE
+930 YYLKFNLDFKLEE
-944 KDEQKD
+944 IRAHNE
-950 DTQKLSSKMNDVV
+950 DTQELSSKINTVV
-963 KTLYNFEYPFS
+963 KDLYDFYYPFG

-1016 DETPVFLEKQKFTGA
+1016 DETPTFLEEQKFTGA
-1031 EIGTAMHLVLQYYD
+1031 EIGTAMHLVLQYYN
-1045 YQGDKT
+1045 YEGSKN
-1051 EINLEQE
+1051 EKNLEEE
-1058 IEELVELGKLNPL
+1058 IKKLVELGKLNPL
-1071 MVPHLSKEALNW
+1071 MVPYLSKDALNW
-1083 FVMSKFAAEFW
+1083 FVMSEFAKDFW
-1094 QKPEKLHRES
+1094 KKPANLHRES

-1114 LFNDFSDSAAKI
+1114 LFNNFSDPAAKI
-1126 LVHGTIDG
+1126 LVHGTVDG

-1148 TDFVDKTHEEQAI
+1148 TDFVDKKHEEQAI
-1161 DKIKQKYT
+1161 KKIKQKYT
-1169 GQLHLYEQAL
+1169 GQLRLYEQAL
-1179 NEISENKKVIGKY
+1179 NEMTDSKKVIGKY
-1192 LILLDARKVVPVD
+1192 LILLDAKKVVPVD

>member
-146 KENDRDFQD
+146 EKNDQEFQD

-172 LLQLYNTVVTEP
+172 LLQLYNTAVTEP
-184 NYEKFLNNLPNS
+184 NYEKFLNNLPSS
-196 YQVQDDLIE
+196 YQVQDNIIK
-205 SDLWQTHIK
+205 SDLWQTQIK
-214 SLLVK
+214 PLLIK
-219 EIRDLQNEIKQLFEN
+219 EIKDLQTEIRQLFEN

-242 VKVKENYDIFASR
+242 VKVKENYDIFTSR
-255 LKQLLNALEDNHS
+255 LEQFLNALEDDHS

-297 TYQESQKLKSDLN
+297 TYQESQKLKTDLN

-323 EEKEQVN
+323 EEKEQIN

-340 TIVDAEKK
+340 TIVNTEKR

-503 ATYYPTDLP
+503 ASYYPADLP

-889 PLIRKINAQS
+889 PLTRKINAQS

-950 DTQKLSSKMNDVV
+950 NTQKLSSKMNDVV
-963 KTLYNFEYPFS
+963 KTLYSFEYPFA

-1083 FVMSKFAAEFW
+1083 FVMSEFAAEFW

-1169 GQLHLYEQAL
+1169 GQLRLYEQAL
-1179 NEISENKKVIGKY
+1179 NEISENKKVIGQY
-1192 LILLDARKVVPVD
+1192 

>member
-1 MTQFTKEQN
+1 MTNFTKEQN
-10 QAINDYGKDILVS
+10 QAINYYGKDILVS

-72 SDQIEKEPNNQFLR
+72 SNQIEKEPNNQFLR

-146 KENDRDFQD
+146 EKNDQEFQD

-172 LLQLYNTVVTEP
+172 LLQLYNTAVTEP
-184 NYEKFLNNLPNS
+184 NYEKFLNNLPGS
-196 YQVQDDLIE
+196 YQVQDNIIK
-205 SDLWQTHIK
+205 SDLWQTQIK
-214 SLLVK
+214 PLLIK
-219 EIRDLQNEIKQLFEN
+219 EIKDLQTEIRQLFEN
-234 PQMENPDL
+234 PQMKNPDL
-242 VKVKENYDIFASR
+242 VKVKENYDIFTSR
-255 LKQLLNALEDNHS
+255 LEQFLNALEDDHS

-330 ILKKSEKIVK
+330 ILKKSEKLVK

-450 AYGQNDDSEKIIL
+450 AYGQNDDSEKIVL

-541 IQMVIA
+541 IQMVIT

-763 QPLLSDKADNAVK
+763 QPLLSDKADKAVK

-869 EMETKQKKWESEID
+869 EMEAKRKKWESEID

-950 DTQKLSSKMNDVV
+950 DTQKLSTKMNDVV

-1051 EINLEQE
+1051 KLNLDKE

-1083 FVMSKFAAEFW
+1083 FVMSEFAAEFW

-1161 DKIKQKYT
+1161 DKIKKKYT
-1169 GQLHLYEQAL
+1169 GQLRLYEQAL

>member
-1 MTQFTKEQN
+1 MTNFTKEQN

-72 SDQIEKEPNNQFLR
+72 SNQIEKEPNNQFLR

-146 KENDRDFQD
+146 EKNDQEFQD

-172 LLQLYNTVVTEP
+172 LLQLYNTAVTEP
-184 NYEKFLNNLPNS
+184 NYEKFLNNLPGS
-196 YQVQDDLIE
+196 YQVQDNIIK
-205 SDLWQTHIK
+205 SDLWQTQIK
-214 SLLVK
+214 PLLIK
-219 EIRDLQNEIKQLFEN
+219 EIKDLQTEIRQFFEN

-242 VKVKENYDIFASR
+242 VKVKENYDIFTSR
-255 LKQLLNALEDNHS
+255 LEQFLNALEDDHS

-330 ILKKSEKIVK
+330 ILKKSEKLVK

-450 AYGQNDDSEKIIL
+450 AYGQNDDSEKIVL

-541 IQMVIA
+541 IQMVIT

-665 SFASV
+665 RFASV

-763 QPLLSDKADNAVK
+763 QPLLSDKADKAVK

-869 EMETKQKKWESEID
+869 EMEAKRKKWESEID

-950 DTQKLSSKMNDVV
+950 DTQKLSTKMNDVV

-1051 EINLEQE
+1051 KLNLDKE

-1083 FVMSKFAAEFW
+1083 FVMSEFAAEFW

-1169 GQLHLYEQAL
+1169 GQLRLYEQAL

>member
-1 MTQFTKEQN
+1 MTNFTKEQN

-72 SDQIEKEPNNQFLR
+72 SNQIEKEPNNQFLR

-146 KENDRDFQD
+146 EKNDQEFQD

-172 LLQLYNTVVTEP
+172 LLQLYNTAVTEP
-184 NYEKFLNNLPNS
+184 NYEKFLNNLPGS
-196 YQVQDDLIE
+196 YQVQDNIIK
-205 SDLWQTHIK
+205 SDLWQTQIK
-214 SLLVK
+214 PLLIK
-219 EIRDLQNEIKQLFEN
+219 EIKDLQTEIRQLFEN
-234 PQMENPDL
+234 PQMKNPDL
-242 VKVKENYDIFASR
+242 VKVKENYDIFTSR
-255 LKQLLNALEDNHS
+255 LEQFLNALEDDHS

-330 ILKKSEKIVK
+330 ILKKSEKLVK

-450 AYGQNDDSEKIIL
+450 AYGQNDDSEKIVL

-564 QLKRPLEYSDI
+564 QLRRPLEYSDI

-763 QPLLSDKADNAVK
+763 QPLLSDKADKAVK

-869 EMETKQKKWESEID
+869 EMEAKQKKWESEID

-950 DTQKLSSKMNDVV
+950 DTQKLSTKMNDVV

-1051 EINLEQE
+1051 KLNLDKE

-1083 FVMSKFAAEFW
+1083 FVMSEFAAEFW
-1094 QKPEKLHRES
+1094 QKPEKLHREN

-1169 GQLHLYEQAL
+1169 GQLRLYEQAL

>member
-1 MTQFTKEQN
+1 MTNFTREQN
-10 QAINDYGKDILVS
+10 QAINDHGRDILVS

-35 ERVLKRILSGTPVSS
+35 ERVLRRILSGTPVSS

-72 SDQIEKEPNNQFLR
+72 SDQLEIEPDNQFLR
-86 SQLLDVDT
+86 NQLLDIDT

-119 QFSVLTDETQAELL
+119 RFSVLTDETQAELL
-133 KERALHEIEIEYL
+133 KERALREIESEYL
-146 KENDRDFQD
+146 EEDNQDFQD

-172 LLQLYNTVVTEP
+172 LLQLYNTATSEP
-184 NYEKFLNNLPNS
+184 NYENFLNNLAN
-196 YQVQDDLIE
+196 YYHVEDKLVE
-205 SDLWQTHIK
+205 SSLWQTQIK
-214 SLLVK
+214 PLLIKEVSDLKDEVK
-219 EIRDLQNEIKQLFEN
+219 KLFTFPEIDGADLS
-234 PQMENPDL
+234 
-242 VKVKENYDIFASR
+242 KVKENYDIFANR
-255 LKQLLNALEDNHS
+255 LDEFLKALEDDYS

-278 CKFEKN
+278 CKFEKTV
-284 IRKSKKWSEESLE
+284 RKSKKWSEDSIAV
-297 TYQESQKLKSDLN
+297 YQESQDLKSDLN
-310 DQLKKIFANFFVV
+310 DQLKKIFASFFVV
-323 EEKEQVN
+323 EEKEQIKV
-330 ILKKSEKIVK
+330 LKKSEKLVE
-340 TIVDAEKK
+340 TIIGVEKK
-348 LIKRF
+348 LIKKF
-353 GQLKREQNLIDYSDM
+353 SQLKREQNLIDYSDM
-368 EQFAFSILTTDT
+368 EQFAFNILTTDT
-380 SNAHIAQEYYQEKFN
+380 SNAHLAREYYQEKFN

-410 NIIAAIKKKGQNN
+410 NIIRAIKKKGQNT
-423 LFMVGDIK
+423 LFMVGDVK
-431 QSIYG
+431 QSIYS

-450 AYGQNDDSEKIIL
+450 AYGQDENSERIVL
-463 SDNFRSTKR
+463 ADNFRSTKR
-472 VTKTVNSLFNPILT
+472 VTETVNVLFNPILT
-486 ANFGGIDYK
+486 TNFGGIDYK

-503 ATYYPTDLP
+503 ADYYPADLP

-519 TDKKQTQA
+519 SDKKRTQSA
-527 SFEENFGDEMDFSE
+527 YEEKYGDEIDFSE

-547 RIKQLKE
+547 RIKQLKK
-554 ENFQVWDRKT
+554 ENFQIWDRRT

-609 TFELVMIMNYLRLI
+609 TFELIMIMNYLRLI

-652 VKTRSGNF
+652 VKSRSGNF
-660 YNALT
+660 YTALA

-670 NSDLGQKCKNFL
+670 NSDLGKKCKGFL
-682 QQLESLRSFAATH
+682 QQLETLRNFAATH

-702 SIYERTHLLEIV
+702 SIYEKTHLLEIV

-810 ISKDGLGLTIK
+810 IGKDSLGLTVK

-827 DSLVKSLA
+827 DSLVKSVV

-861 LILVASVS
+861 LILVASVNDLES
-869 EMETKQKKWESEID
+869 KQKKWLSEID
-883 QKTNIL
+883 QRTNTL
-889 PLIRKINAQS
+889 PLVKKINAQS

-912 EFDQTIEDMT
+912 EFDQKIDDMT
-922 LALEEQDK
+922 LALEEQDRL
-930 IYYLKFAVQSDIEE
+930 YYLKFNLDFKLEE
-944 KDEQKD
+944 IRAHNE
-950 DTQKLSSKMNDVV
+950 DTQELSSKINTVV
-963 KTLYNFEYPFS
+963 KDLYDFYYLFG

-1016 DETPVFLEKQKFTGA
+1016 DETPTFLEEQKFTGA
-1031 EIGTAMHLVLQYYD
+1031 EIGTAMHLVLQYYN
-1045 YQGDKT
+1045 YEGSKN
-1051 EINLEQE
+1051 EKNLEEE
-1058 IEELVELGKLNPL
+1058 IKKLVELGKLNPL
-1071 MVPHLSKEALNW
+1071 MVPYLSKDALNW
-1083 FVMSKFAAEFW
+1083 FVMSEFAKDFW
-1094 QKPEKLHRES
+1094 KKPANLHRES

-1114 LFNDFSDSAAKI
+1114 LFNNFSDPAAKI
-1126 LVHGTIDG
+1126 LVHGTVDG

-1148 TDFVDKTHEEQAI
+1148 TDFVDKKHEEQAI
-1161 DKIKQKYT
+1161 KKIKQKYT
-1169 GQLHLYEQAL
+1169 GQLRLYEQAL
-1179 NEISENKKVIGKY
+1179 NEMTDSKKVIGKY
-1192 LILLDARKVVPVD
+1192 LILLDAKKVVPVD

>member
-1 MTQFTKEQN
+1 MTNFTKEQN

-72 SDQIEKEPNNQFLR
+72 SNQIEKEPNNQFLR

-146 KENDRDFQD
+146 EKNDQEFQD

-172 LLQLYNTVVTEP
+172 LLQLYNTAVTEP
-184 NYEKFLNNLPNS
+184 NYEKFLNNLPGS
-196 YQVQDDLIE
+196 YQVQDNIIK
-205 SDLWQTHIK
+205 SDLWQTQIK
-214 SLLVK
+214 PLLIK
-219 EIRDLQNEIKQLFEN
+219 EIKDLQTEIRQLFEN

-242 VKVKENYDIFASR
+242 VKVKENYDIFTSR
-255 LKQLLNALEDNHS
+255 LEQFLNALEDDHS

-330 ILKKSEKIVK
+330 ILKKSEKLVK

-450 AYGQNDDSEKIIL
+450 AYGQNDDSEKIVL

-541 IQMVIA
+541 IQMVIT

-763 QPLLSDKADNAVK
+763 QPLLSDKADKAVK

-869 EMETKQKKWESEID
+869 EMEAKRKKWESEID

-950 DTQKLSSKMNDVV
+950 DTQKLSTKMNDVV

-1051 EINLEQE
+1051 KLNLDKE

-1083 FVMSKFAAEFW
+1083 FVMSEFAAEFW

-1169 GQLHLYEQAL
+1169 GQLRLYEQAL

>member
-1 MTQFTKEQN
+1 MTNFTKEQN

-72 SDQIEKEPNNQFLR
+72 SNQIEKEPNNQFLR

-146 KENDRDFQD
+146 EKNDQEFQD

-172 LLQLYNTVVTEP
+172 LLQLYNTAVTEP
-184 NYEKFLNNLPNS
+184 NYEKFLNNLPGS
-196 YQVQDDLIE
+196 YQVQDNIIK
-205 SDLWQTHIK
+205 SDLWQTQIK
-214 SLLVK
+214 PLLIK
-219 EIRDLQNEIKQLFEN
+219 EIKDLQTEIRQLFEN
-234 PQMENPDL
+234 PQMKNPDL
-242 VKVKENYDIFASR
+242 VKVKENYDIFTSR
-255 LKQLLNALEDNHS
+255 LEQFLNALEDDHS

-330 ILKKSEKIVK
+330 ILKKSEKLVK

-450 AYGQNDDSEKIIL
+450 AYGQNDDSEKIVL

-541 IQMVIA
+541 IQMVIT

-763 QPLLSDKADNAVK
+763 QPLLSDKADKAVK

-869 EMETKQKKWESEID
+869 EMEAKQKKWESEID

-950 DTQKLSSKMNDVV
+950 DTQKLSTKMNDVV

-1051 EINLEQE
+1051 KLNLDKE

-1083 FVMSKFAAEFW
+1083 FVMSEFAAEFW
-1094 QKPEKLHRES
+1094 QKPEKLHREN

-1161 DKIKQKYT
+1161 DKIKKKYT
-1169 GQLHLYEQAL
+1169 GQLRLYEQAL

>member
-1 MTQFTKEQN
+1 MTKFTKEQN

-72 SDQIEKEPNNQFLR
+72 SNQIEKEPNNQFLR

-146 KENDRDFQD
+146 EKNDQEFQD

-172 LLQLYNTVVTEP
+172 LLQLYNTAVTEP
-184 NYEKFLNNLPNS
+184 NYEKFLNNLPGS
-196 YQVQDDLIE
+196 YQVQDNIIK
-205 SDLWQTHIK
+205 SDLWQTQIK
-214 SLLVK
+214 PLLIK
-219 EIRDLQNEIKQLFEN
+219 EIKDLQTEIRQLFEN
-234 PQMENPDL
+234 PQMKNPDL
-242 VKVKENYDIFASR
+242 VKVKENYDIFTSR
-255 LKQLLNALEDNHS
+255 LEQFLNALEDDHS

-330 ILKKSEKIVK
+330 ILKKSEKLVK

-450 AYGQNDDSEKIIL
+450 AYGQNDDSEKIVL

-541 IQMVIA
+541 IQMVIT

-763 QPLLSDKADNAVK
+763 QPLLSDKADKAVK

-869 EMETKQKKWESEID
+869 EMEAKRKKWESEID

-922 LALEEQDK
+922 LVLEEQDK

-950 DTQKLSSKMNDVV
+950 DTQKLSTKMNDVV

-1051 EINLEQE
+1051 KLNLDKE

-1083 FVMSKFAAEFW
+1083 FVMSEFAAEFW

-1169 GQLHLYEQAL
+1169 GQLRLYEQAL

>member
-1 MTQFTKEQN
+1 MTNFTREQN
-10 QAINDYGKDILVS
+10 QAINDHGRDILVS

-35 ERVLKRILSGTPVSS
+35 ERVLRRILSGTPVSS

-72 SDQIEKEPNNQFLR
+72 SDQLEIEPDNQFLR
-86 SQLLDVDT
+86 NQLLDIDT

-101 SFCLDVIRRFY
+101 SFCLDIIRRFY

-119 QFSVLTDETQAELL
+119 RFSVLTDETQAELL
-133 KERALHEIEIEYL
+133 KERALRELESEYL
-146 KENDRDFQD
+146 EEDNQDFQD

-172 LLQLYNTVVTEP
+172 LLQLYNTATSEP
-184 NYEKFLNNLPNS
+184 NYENFLNNLAN
-196 YQVQDDLIE
+196 YYHVEDKLVE
-205 SDLWQTHIK
+205 SSLWQTQIK
-214 SLLVK
+214 PLLIKEVSDLKDEVK
-219 EIRDLQNEIKQLFEN
+219 KLFTFPEIDGADLS
-234 PQMENPDL
+234 
-242 VKVKENYDIFASR
+242 KVKENYDIFANR
-255 LKQLLNALEDNHS
+255 LDEFLKALKDDCS

-278 CKFEKN
+278 CKFEKTV
-284 IRKSKKWSEESLE
+284 RKSKKWSEDSIAV
-297 TYQESQKLKSDLN
+297 YQESQDLKSDLN
-310 DQLKKIFANFFVV
+310 DQLKKIFASFFVV
-323 EEKEQVN
+323 EEKEQIKV
-330 ILKKSEKIVK
+330 LKKSEKLVE
-340 TIVDAEKK
+340 TIIGVEKK
-348 LIKRF
+348 LIKKF
-353 GQLKREQNLIDYSDM
+353 SQLKREQNLIDYSDM
-368 EQFAFSILTTDT
+368 EQFAFNILTTDT
-380 SNAHIAQEYYQEKFN
+380 SNAHLAREYYQEKFN

-410 NIIAAIKKKGQNN
+410 NIIRAIKKKGQNT
-423 LFMVGDIK
+423 LFMVGDVK
-431 QSIYG
+431 QSIYS

-450 AYGQNDDSEKIIL
+450 AYGQDENSERIVL
-463 SDNFRSTKR
+463 ADNFRSTKR
-472 VTKTVNSLFNPILT
+472 VTETVNVLFDPILT
-486 ANFGGIDYK
+486 TNFGGIDYK

-503 ATYYPTDLP
+503 ADYYPADLP

-519 TDKKQTQA
+519 SDKKRTQSA
-527 SFEENFGDEMDFSE
+527 YEEKYGDEIDFSE

-547 RIKQLKE
+547 RIKQLKK
-554 ENFQVWDRKT
+554 ENFQIWDRRT

-609 TFELVMIMNYLRLI
+609 TFELIMIMNYLRLI

-652 VKTRSGNF
+652 VKSRSGNF
-660 YNALT
+660 YTALA

-670 NSDLGQKCKNFL
+670 NSDLGKKCKGFL
-682 QQLESLRSFAATH
+682 QQLETLRNFAATH

-702 SIYERTHLLEIV
+702 SIYEKTHLLEIV

-810 ISKDGLGLTIK
+810 IGKDSLGLTVK

-827 DSLVKSLA
+827 DSLVKSVA

-861 LILVASVS
+861 LILVASVNDLES
-869 EMETKQKKWESEID
+869 KQKKWLSEID
-883 QKTNIL
+883 QRTNTL
-889 PLIRKINAQS
+889 PLVKKINAQS

-912 EFDQTIEDMT
+912 EFDQKIDDMT
-922 LALEEQDK
+922 LALEEQDRL
-930 IYYLKFAVQSDIEE
+930 YYLKFNLDFKLEE
-944 KDEQKD
+944 IRAHNE
-950 DTQKLSSKMNDVV
+950 DTQELSSKINTVV
-963 KTLYNFEYPFS
+963 KDLYDFHYPFG

-1016 DETPVFLEKQKFTGA
+1016 DETPTFLEEQKFTGA
-1031 EIGTAMHLVLQYYD
+1031 EIGTAMHLVLQYYN
-1045 YQGDKT
+1045 YEGSKN
-1051 EINLEQE
+1051 EKNLEEE
-1058 IEELVELGKLNPL
+1058 IKKLVELGKLNPL
-1071 MVPHLSKEALNW
+1071 MVPYLSKDALNW
-1083 FVMSKFAAEFW
+1083 FVMSEFAKDFW
-1094 QKPEKLHRES
+1094 KKPANLHRES

-1114 LFNDFSDSAAKI
+1114 LFNNFSDPAAKI
-1126 LVHGTIDG
+1126 LVHGTVDG

-1148 TDFVDKTHEEQAI
+1148 TDFVDKKHEEQAI
-1161 DKIKQKYT
+1161 KKIKQKYT
-1169 GQLHLYEQAL
+1169 GQLRLYEQAL
-1179 NEISENKKVIGKY
+1179 NEMTDSKKVIGKY
-1192 LILLDARKVVPVD
+1192 LILLDAKKVVPVD

>member
-1 MTQFTKEQN
+1 MTKFTKEQN

-72 SDQIEKEPNNQFLR
+72 SNQIEKEPNNQFLR

-146 KENDRDFQD
+146 EKNDQEFQD

-172 LLQLYNTVVTEP
+172 LLQLYNTAVTEP
-184 NYEKFLNNLPNS
+184 NYEKFLNNLPGS
-196 YQVQDDLIE
+196 YQVQDNIIK
-205 SDLWQTHIK
+205 SDLWQTQIK
-214 SLLVK
+214 PLLIK
-219 EIRDLQNEIKQLFEN
+219 EIKDLQTEIRQLFEN
-234 PQMENPDL
+234 PQMKNPDL
-242 VKVKENYDIFASR
+242 VKVKENYDIFTSR
-255 LKQLLNALEDNHS
+255 LEQFLNALEDDHS

-330 ILKKSEKIVK
+330 ILKKSEKLVK

-450 AYGQNDDSEKIIL
+450 AYGQNDDSEKIVL

-541 IQMVIA
+541 IQMVIT

-763 QPLLSDKADNAVK
+763 QPLLSDKADKSVK

-869 EMETKQKKWESEID
+869 EMEAKRKKWESEID

-950 DTQKLSSKMNDVV
+950 DTQKLSTKMNDVV

-1051 EINLEQE
+1051 KLNLDKE

-1083 FVMSKFAAEFW
+1083 FVMSEFAAEFW

-1169 GQLHLYEQAL
+1169 GQLRLYEQAL

>member
-1 MTQFTKEQN
+1 MTNFTKEQN

-72 SDQIEKEPNNQFLR
+72 SNQIEKEPNNQFLR

-146 KENDRDFQD
+146 EKNDQEFQD

-172 LLQLYNTVVTEP
+172 LLQLYNTAVTEP
-184 NYEKFLNNLPNS
+184 NYEKFLNNLPGS
-196 YQVQDDLIE
+196 YQVQDNIIK
-205 SDLWQTHIK
+205 SDLWQTQIK
-214 SLLVK
+214 PLLIK
-219 EIRDLQNEIKQLFEN
+219 EIKDLQTEIRQLFEN
-234 PQMENPDL
+234 PQMKNPDL
-242 VKVKENYDIFASR
+242 VKVKENYDIFTSR
-255 LKQLLNALEDNHS
+255 LEQFLNALEDDHS

-330 ILKKSEKIVK
+330 ILKKSEKLVK

-450 AYGQNDDSEKIIL
+450 AYGQNDDSEKIVL

-541 IQMVIA
+541 IQMVIT

-869 EMETKQKKWESEID
+869 EMEAKRKKWESEID

-950 DTQKLSSKMNDVV
+950 DTQKLSTKMNDVV

-1051 EINLEQE
+1051 KLNLDKE

-1083 FVMSKFAAEFW
+1083 FVMSEFAAEFW

-1169 GQLHLYEQAL
+1169 GQLRLYEQAL

>member
-1 MTQFTKEQN
+1 MTKFTKEQN

-146 KENDRDFQD
+146 EKNDQEFQD

-172 LLQLYNTVVTEP
+172 LLQLYNTAVTEP
-184 NYEKFLNNLPNS
+184 NYEKFLNNLPGS
-196 YQVQDDLIE
+196 YQVQDNIIK
-205 SDLWQTHIK
+205 SDLWQTQIK
-214 SLLVK
+214 PLLIK
-219 EIRDLQNEIKQLFEN
+219 EIKDLQTEIRQLFEN
-234 PQMENPDL
+234 PQMKNPDL
-242 VKVKENYDIFASR
+242 VKVKENYDIFTSR
-255 LKQLLNALEDNHS
+255 LEQFLNALEDDHS

-330 ILKKSEKIVK
+330 ILKKSEKLVK

-450 AYGQNDDSEKIIL
+450 AYGQNDDSEKIVL

-541 IQMVIA
+541 IQMVIT

-763 QPLLSDKADNAVK
+763 QPLLSDKADKAVK

-869 EMETKQKKWESEID
+869 EMEAKRKKWESEID

-950 DTQKLSSKMNDVV
+950 DTQKLSTKMNDVV

-1083 FVMSKFAAEFW
+1083 FVMSEFAAEFW

-1169 GQLHLYEQAL
+1169 GQLRLYEQAL

>member
-1 MTQFTKEQN
+1 MTKFTKEQN

-146 KENDRDFQD
+146 EKNDQEFQD

-172 LLQLYNTVVTEP
+172 LLQLYNTAVTEP
-184 NYEKFLNNLPNS
+184 NYEKFLNNLPGS
-196 YQVQDDLIE
+196 YQVQDNIIK
-205 SDLWQTHIK
+205 SDLWQTQIK
-214 SLLVK
+214 PLLIK
-219 EIRDLQNEIKQLFEN
+219 EIKDLQTEIRQFFEN

-242 VKVKENYDIFASR
+242 VKVKENYDIFTSR
-255 LKQLLNALEDNHS
+255 LEQFLNALEDDHS

-330 ILKKSEKIVK
+330 ILKKSEKLVK

-450 AYGQNDDSEKIIL
+450 AYGQNDDSEKIVL

-564 QLKRPLEYSDI
+564 QLRRPLEYSDI

-763 QPLLSDKADNAVK
+763 QPLLSDKADKAVK

-869 EMETKQKKWESEID
+869 EMEAKQKKWESEID

-950 DTQKLSSKMNDVV
+950 DTQKLSTKMNDVV

-1051 EINLEQE
+1051 KLNLDKE

-1083 FVMSKFAAEFW
+1083 FVMSEFAAEFW

-1161 DKIKQKYT
+1161 DKIKKKYT
-1169 GQLHLYEQAL
+1169 GQLRLYEQAL

>member
-1 MTQFTKEQN
+1 MTKFTKEQN

-146 KENDRDFQD
+146 EKNDQDFQD

-172 LLQLYNTVVTEP
+172 LLQLYNTAVTEP
-184 NYEKFLNNLPNS
+184 NYEKFLNNLPNF

-205 SDLWQTHIK
+205 SDLWQTQIK
-214 SLLVK
+214 PLLIK
-219 EIRDLQNEIKQLFEN
+219 EIKDLQTEIRQFFEN

-242 VKVKENYDIFASR
+242 VKVKENYDIFTSH
-255 LKQLLNALEDNHS
+255 LEQFLNALEDDHS

-564 QLKRPLEYSDI
+564 QLKRQLEYSDI

-869 EMETKQKKWESEID
+869 EMEAKQKKWESEID

-950 DTQKLSSKMNDVV
+950 DTQKLSSKMNDIV
-963 KTLYNFEYPFS
+963 KNLYNFEYPFA

-1083 FVMSKFAAEFW
+1083 FVMSEFAAEFW

-1169 GQLHLYEQAL
+1169 GQLRLYEQAL

>member
-1 MTQFTKEQN
+1 MTKFTKEQN

-72 SDQIEKEPNNQFLR
+72 SNQIEKEPNNQFLR

-146 KENDRDFQD
+146 EKNDQDFQD

-184 NYEKFLNNLPNS
+184 NYEKFLNNLPGS
-196 YQVQDDLIE
+196 YQVQDNIIK
-205 SDLWQTHIK
+205 SDLWQTQIK
-214 SLLVK
+214 PLLIK
-219 EIRDLQNEIKQLFEN
+219 EIKDLQTEIRQLFEN
-234 PQMENPDL
+234 PQMKNPDL
-242 VKVKENYDIFASR
+242 VKVKENYDIFTSR
-255 LKQLLNALEDNHS
+255 LEQFLNALEDDHS

-330 ILKKSEKIVK
+330 ILKKSEKLVK

-450 AYGQNDDSEKIIL
+450 AYGQNDDSEKIVL

-541 IQMVIA
+541 IQMVIT

-564 QLKRPLEYSDI
+564 QLRRPLEYSDI

-763 QPLLSDKADNAVK
+763 QPLLSDKADKAVK

-869 EMETKQKKWESEID
+869 EMEAKRKKWESEID

-950 DTQKLSSKMNDVV
+950 DTQKLSTKMNDVV

-1051 EINLEQE
+1051 KLNLDKE

-1083 FVMSKFAAEFW
+1083 FVMSEFAAEFW

-1169 GQLHLYEQAL
+1169 GQLRLYEQAL

>member
-1 MTQFTKEQN
+1 MTNFTKEQD
-10 QAINDYGKDILVS
+10 QAINDHGKDILVS

-35 ERVLKRILSGTPVSS
+35 ERVLRRILSGTPVSS

-72 SDQIEKEPNNQFLR
+72 SDQLEIEPDNQFLR
-86 SQLLDVDT
+86 NQLLDIDT

-133 KERALHEIEIEYL
+133 KERALREIENEYL
-146 KENDRDFQD
+146 EEDNQDFQS

-162 DRDAEGARNL
+162 DRDADGARNL
-172 LLQLYNTVVTEP
+172 LLQLYNTATSEP
-184 NYEKFLNNLPNS
+184 NYENFLNNLSN
-196 YQVQDDLIE
+196 YYHVEDKLVE
-205 SDLWQTHIK
+205 SSLWQTRIK
-214 SLLVK
+214 PLLIKEVSDLKEEVKKLLSLP
-219 EIRDLQNEIKQLFEN
+219 EIDGTDLS
-234 PQMENPDL
+234 
-242 VKVKENYDIFASR
+242 KVKENYDIFANR
-255 LKQLLNALEDNHS
+255 LEAFLKALKDDYS

-278 CKFEKN
+278 CKFEKTV
-284 IRKSKKWSEESLE
+284 RKSKKWSEDSIAV
-297 TYQESQKLKSDLN
+297 YQESQDLKSDLN
-310 DQLKKIFANFFVV
+310 DQLKKIFASFFVV
-323 EEKEQVN
+323 EEKEQIEV
-330 ILKKSEKIVK
+330 LKKSEKLVE
-340 TIVDAEKK
+340 TIIGAEKK
-348 LIKRF
+348 LIKKF
-353 GQLKREQNLIDYSDM
+353 SQLKREQNLIDYSDM
-368 EQFAFSILTTDT
+368 EQFAFNILTTDT
-380 SNAHIAQEYYQEKFN
+380 SNAHLAQEYYQEKFN

-410 NIIAAIKKKGQNN
+410 NIIRAIKKKGQNT
-423 LFMVGDIK
+423 LFMVGDVK

-450 AYGQNDDSEKIIL
+450 AYGQDENSERIVL
-463 SDNFRSTKR
+463 ADNFRSTKR
-472 VTKTVNSLFNPILT
+472 VTETVNVLFDPILT
-486 ANFGGIDYK
+486 TNFGGIDYK

-503 ATYYPTDLP
+503 ADYYPADLP

-519 TDKKQTQA
+519 SDKKRTQSA
-527 SFEENFGDEMDFSE
+527 YEEKYGDEMDFSE

-547 RIKQLKE
+547 RIKQLKK
-554 ENFQVWDRKT
+554 ENFQIWDRRT

-609 TFELVMIMNYLRLI
+609 TFELIMIMNYLRLI

-660 YNALT
+660 YTALA

-670 NSDLGQKCKNFL
+670 NSDLGKKCKEFL
-682 QQLESLRSFAATH
+682 QQLETLRNFAATH

-702 SIYERTHLLEIV
+702 SIYEKTHLLEIV

-810 ISKDGLGLTIK
+810 IGKDSLGLTVK

-827 DSLVKSLA
+827 DSLVKSVV

-861 LILVASVS
+861 LILVASVNDLES
-869 EMETKQKKWESEID
+869 KQKKWLSEID
-883 QKTNIL
+883 QRTNTL
-889 PLIRKINAQS
+889 PLVKKINAQS

-912 EFDQTIEDMT
+912 EFDQKIDDMT
-922 LALEEQDK
+922 LALEEQDRL
-930 IYYLKFAVQSDIEE
+930 YYLKFNLDFKLEE
-944 KDEQKD
+944 PRTYNE
-950 DTQKLSSKMNDVV
+950 DTQELSSQINTVV
-963 KTLYNFEYPFS
+963 KDLYDFHYPFG

-987 IKKVFND
+987 IKKAFND

-1016 DETPVFLEKQKFTGA
+1016 DETPTFLEEQKFTGA
-1031 EIGTAMHLVLQYYD
+1031 EIGTAMHLVLQYYN
-1045 YQGDKT
+1045 YEGSKN
-1051 EINLEQE
+1051 EKNLEEE
-1058 IEELVELGKLNPL
+1058 IKRLVELGKLNPL
-1071 MVPHLSKEALNW
+1071 MVPYLSKDALNW
-1083 FVMSKFAAEFW
+1083 FVMSEFAEDFW
-1094 QKPEKLHRES
+1094 KKPDNLHRES
-1104 QFSSLVNASE
+1104 QFSSLVNANE
-1114 LFNDFSDSAAKI
+1114 LFNNFSDPAAKI

-1134 YFETDEGLILFDYK
+1134 YFETDKGLILFDYK
-1148 TDFVDKTHEEQAI
+1148 TDFVDKKHEEQAI
-1161 DKIKQKYT
+1161 EKIKQKYS
-1169 GQLHLYEQAL
+1169 GQLRLYEQAL
-1179 NEISENKKVIGKY
+1179 NEMTDSKKVMGKY
-1192 LILLDARKVVPVD
+1192 LILLDAKKVVPVD

>member
-1 MTQFTKEQN
+1 MTNFTREQN
-10 QAINDYGKDILVS
+10 QAINDHGRDILVS

-35 ERVLKRILSGTPVSS
+35 ERVLRRILSGTPVSS

-72 SDQIEKEPNNQFLR
+72 SDQLEIEPDNQFLR
-86 SQLLDVDT
+86 NQLLDIDT

-119 QFSVLTDETQAELL
+119 RFSVLTDETQAELL
-133 KERALHEIEIEYL
+133 KERALREIESEYL
-146 KENDRDFQD
+146 EEDNQDFQD

-172 LLQLYNTVVTEP
+172 LLQLYNTATSEP
-184 NYEKFLNNLPNS
+184 NYENFLNNLAN
-196 YQVQDDLIE
+196 YYHVEDKLVE
-205 SDLWQTHIK
+205 SSLWQTQIK
-214 SLLVK
+214 PLLIKEVSDLKDEVK
-219 EIRDLQNEIKQLFEN
+219 KLFTFPEIDGADLS
-234 PQMENPDL
+234 
-242 VKVKENYDIFASR
+242 KVKENYDIFANR
-255 LKQLLNALEDNHS
+255 LDEFLKALKDDCS

-278 CKFEKN
+278 CKFEKTV
-284 IRKSKKWSEESLE
+284 RKSKKWSEDSIAV
-297 TYQESQKLKSDLN
+297 YQESQDLKSDLN
-310 DQLKKIFANFFVV
+310 DQLKKIFASFFVV
-323 EEKEQVN
+323 EEKEQIKV
-330 ILKKSEKIVK
+330 LKKSEKLVE
-340 TIVDAEKK
+340 TIIGVEKK
-348 LIKRF
+348 LIKKF
-353 GQLKREQNLIDYSDM
+353 SQLKREQNLIDYSDM
-368 EQFAFSILTTDT
+368 EQFAFNILTTDT
-380 SNAHIAQEYYQEKFN
+380 SNAHLAREYYQEKFN

-410 NIIAAIKKKGQNN
+410 NIIRAIKKKGQNT
-423 LFMVGDIK
+423 LFMVGDVK

-450 AYGQNDDSEKIIL
+450 AYGQDENSERIVL
-463 SDNFRSTKR
+463 ADNFRSTKR
-472 VTKTVNSLFNPILT
+472 VTETVNVLFDPILT
-486 ANFGGIDYK
+486 TNFGGIDYK

-503 ATYYPTDLP
+503 ADYYPADLP

-519 TDKKQTQA
+519 SDKKRTQSA
-527 SFEENFGDEMDFSE
+527 YEEKYGDEIDFSE

-547 RIKQLKE
+547 RIKQLKK
-554 ENFQVWDRKT
+554 ENFQIWDRRT

-609 TFELVMIMNYLRLI
+609 TFELIMIMNYLRLI

-652 VKTRSGNF
+652 VKSRSGNF
-660 YNALT
+660 YTALA

-670 NSDLGQKCKNFL
+670 NSDLGKKCKGFL
-682 QQLESLRSFAATH
+682 QQLETLRNFAATH

-702 SIYERTHLLEIV
+702 SIYEKTHLLEIV

-810 ISKDGLGLTIK
+810 IGKDSLGLTVK

-827 DSLVKSLA
+827 DSLVKSVV

-861 LILVASVS
+861 LILVASVNDLES
-869 EMETKQKKWESEID
+869 KQKKWLSEID
-883 QKTNIL
+883 QRTNTL
-889 PLIRKINAQS
+889 PLVKKINAQS

-912 EFDQTIEDMT
+912 EFDQKIDDMT
-922 LALEEQDK
+922 LALEEQDRL
-930 IYYLKFAVQSDIEE
+930 YYLKFNLDFKLEE
-944 KDEQKD
+944 IRAHNE
-950 DTQKLSSKMNDVV
+950 DTQELSSKINTVV
-963 KTLYNFEYPFS
+963 KDLYDFHYPFG

-1016 DETPVFLEKQKFTGA
+1016 DETPTFLEEQKFTGS
-1031 EIGTAMHLVLQYYD
+1031 EIGTAMHLVLQYYNYED
-1045 YQGDKT
+1045 SKN
-1051 EINLEQE
+1051 EKNLEEE
-1058 IEELVELGKLNPL
+1058 IKKLVELGKLNPL
-1071 MVPHLSKEALNW
+1071 MVPYLSKDALNW
-1083 FVMSKFAAEFW
+1083 FVMSEFAKDFW
-1094 QKPEKLHRES
+1094 KKPANLHRES

-1114 LFNDFSDSAAKI
+1114 LFNNFSDPAAKI
-1126 LVHGTIDG
+1126 LVHGTVDG

-1148 TDFVDKTHEEQAI
+1148 TDFVDKKHEEQAI
-1161 DKIKQKYT
+1161 KKIKQKYT
-1169 GQLHLYEQAL
+1169 GQLRLYEQAL
-1179 NEISENKKVIGKY
+1179 NEMMDSKKVIGKY
-1192 LILLDARKVVPVD
+1192 LILLDAKKVVPVD

>member
-1 MTQFTKEQN
+1 MTNFTKEQN

-35 ERVLKRILSGTPVSS
+35 ERVLKRVLSGTPVSS

-146 KENDRDFQD
+146 EKNDQDFQD

-214 SLLVK
+214 PLLVK
-219 EIRDLQNEIKQLFEN
+219 EIGDLQNEIKQLFEN

-255 LKQLLNALEDNHS
+255 LEQLLNDLEDNHS
-268 YNEIRASLMN
+268 YNEIRANLMN

-340 TIVDAEKK
+340 TIVDTEKK

-450 AYGQNDDSEKIIL
+450 AYGKNDDSEKIIL

-503 ATYYPTDLP
+503 ATYYPADLP

-527 SFEENFGDEMDFSE
+527 SFEENFGDKMDFSE

-547 RIKQLKE
+547 RIKQLKK

-641 NFKEPELAQIR
+641 NFKEPELVQIR

-889 PLIRKINAQS
+889 PLIKKINAQS

-944 KDEQKD
+944 RDEQKD

-963 KTLYNFEYPFS
+963 KTLYNFEYPFADS
-974 DATKTTAYQSVSE
+974 TKTTAYQSVSE

-1051 EINLEQE
+1051 ELNLEQE

-1083 FVMSKFAAEFW
+1083 FVMSEFAAEFW

-1104 QFSSLVNASE
+1104 QFSSLMNASE

-1169 GQLHLYEQAL
+1169 GQLRLYEQAL

>member
-1 MTQFTKEQN
+1 MTKFTKEQN

-146 KENDRDFQD
+146 EKNDQEFQD

-172 LLQLYNTVVTEP
+172 LLQLYNTAVTEP
-184 NYEKFLNNLPNS
+184 NYEKFLNNLPGS
-196 YQVQDDLIE
+196 YQVQDNIIK
-205 SDLWQTHIK
+205 SDLWQTQIK
-214 SLLVK
+214 PLLIK
-219 EIRDLQNEIKQLFEN
+219 EIKDLQTEIRQLFEN
-234 PQMENPDL
+234 PQMKNPDL
-242 VKVKENYDIFASR
+242 VKVKENYDIFTSR
-255 LKQLLNALEDNHS
+255 LEQFLNALEDDHS

-330 ILKKSEKIVK
+330 ILKKSEKLVK

-450 AYGQNDDSEKIIL
+450 AYGQNDDSEKIVL

-541 IQMVIA
+541 IQMVIT

-763 QPLLSDKADNAVK
+763 QPLLSDKADKAVK

-869 EMETKQKKWESEID
+869 EMEAKRKKWESEID

-950 DTQKLSSKMNDVV
+950 DTQKLSTKMNDVV

-1051 EINLEQE
+1051 KLNLDKE

-1083 FVMSKFAAEFW
+1083 FVMSEFAAEFW

-1169 GQLHLYEQAL
+1169 GQLRLYEQAL

>member
-1 MTQFTKEQN
+1 MTNFTKEQN

-72 SDQIEKEPNNQFLR
+72 SNQIEKEPNNQFLR

-146 KENDRDFQD
+146 EKNDQEFQD

-172 LLQLYNTVVTEP
+172 LLQLYNTAVTEP
-184 NYEKFLNNLPNS
+184 NYEKFLNNLPGS
-196 YQVQDDLIE
+196 YQVQDNIIK
-205 SDLWQTHIK
+205 SDLWQTQIK
-214 SLLVK
+214 PLLIK
-219 EIRDLQNEIKQLFEN
+219 EIKDLQTEIRQLFEN
-234 PQMENPDL
+234 PQMKNPDL
-242 VKVKENYDIFASR
+242 VKVKENYDIFTSR
-255 LKQLLNALEDNHS
+255 LEQFLNALEDDHS

-330 ILKKSEKIVK
+330 ILKKSEKLVK

-450 AYGQNDDSEKIIL
+450 AYGQNDDSEKIVL

-541 IQMVIA
+541 IQMVIT

-763 QPLLSDKADNAVK
+763 QPLLSDKADKAVK

-869 EMETKQKKWESEID
+869 EMEAKRKKWESEID

-950 DTQKLSSKMNDVV
+950 DTQKLSTKMNDVV

-1051 EINLEQE
+1051 KLNLDKE

-1083 FVMSKFAAEFW
+1083 FVMSEFAAEFW
-1094 QKPEKLHRES
+1094 QKPEKLHREN

-1161 DKIKQKYT
+1161 DKIKKKYT
-1169 GQLHLYEQAL
+1169 GQLRLYEQAL